1 MHINDTRLAH
11 LLIFDGDQYKT
22 DSVFIREFKRFHKK
36 VIAKSIPES
45 ELSVLAPT
53 KFFYNSDDI
62 KEMEAGLQAF
72 VSEELLKPEYEG
84 RTYEQLHDSK
94 EDTRKKLAQKLRA
107 IIREKH
113 SYRVGHGFVRPRIG
127 DLLVW
132 LRSCKMH
139 AEHNFI
145 KMLIGNTVILCI
157 RWDADE
163 GHVLKKCIDNSR
175 CSLLFEEMSEKFVLR
190 RVTKRIR
197 ETVHDNG
204 RETRMG
210 MFTWRLKSQDPT
222 TYLNIFQNIWKSAF

>member
-1 MHINDTRLAH
+1 M
-11 LLIFDGDQYKT
+11 
-22 DSVFIREFKRFHKK
+22 
-36 VIAKSIPES
+36 
-45 ELSVLAPT
+45 
-53 KFFYNSDDI
+53 
-62 KEMEAGLQAF
+62 
-72 VSEELLKPEYEG
+72 SEELLNPEYEG

-94 EDTRKKLAQKLRA
+94 EDARKKLAQKLRA

-163 GHVLKKCIDNSR
+163 GHVLQKCIDNSR
-175 CSLLFEEMSEKFVLR
+175 CSLLFEEMSEEFVLR
-190 RVTKRIR
+190 IVTKR
-197 ETVHDNG
+197 V
-204 RETRMG
+204 
-210 MFTWRLKSQDPT
+210 
-222 TYLNIFQNIWKSAF
+222 

>member
-1 MHINDTRLAH
+1 MN
-11 LLIFDGDQYKT
+11 F
-22 DSVFIREFKRFHKK
+22 
-36 VIAKSIPES
+36 
-45 ELSVLAPT
+45 LAPT

-163 GHVLKKCIDNSR
+163 GHVLKKCIDNLR
-175 CSLLFEEMSEKFVLR
+175 CSLLFEEMSEKFVVR

-204 RETRMG
+204 RERQEWECLLG
-210 MFTWRLKSQDPT
+210 V
-222 TYLNIFQNIWKSAF
+222 